1 MSFHDAI
8 EKEKAR
14 MPSVLDSPEWA
25 GKPVFTVRE
34 TSKILRLSLLKVYQ
48 LIQAEE
54 LPAIRLG
61 RNIRVARRTLA
72 GLLGE

>member
-1 MSFHDAI
+1 MSFQRVI
-8 EKEKAR
+8 EKEKER
-14 MPSVLDSPEWA
+14 LNGVLDSPEWA

-34 TSKILRLSLLKVYQ
+34 TAKILRLSLLKVYQ